1 MRGEHAKTRRPR
13 VILSRRVGNAQSP
26 VAARSRQVGKTIFCR
41 GGLKFIYKIQNLRYI
56 TMSPA
61 DPAALRKGER
71 CEGGR
76 MRRKEGARH
85 ILLKPRDKEIF
96 LFESTVTH

>member
-26 VAARSRQVGKTIFCR
+26 VAARSRQVGKTLFCR
-41 GGLKFIYKIQNLRYI
+41 SGLKFIYKIQNLRYI

-61 DPAALRKGER
+61 DPAALRKGGAAN
-71 CEGGR
+71 EGECDGR
-76 MRRKEGARH
+76 KALDTFCSSHEY
-85 ILLKPRDKEIF
+85 KEIF
-96 LFESTVTH
+96 LFEST

>member
-26 VAARSRQVGKTIFCR
+26 VAARSRQVGKTLFCR

-61 DPAALRKGER
+61 DSPRSEKGSAAKEGEWD
-71 CEGGR
+71 G
-76 MRRKEGARH
+76 RKELH
-85 ILLKPRDKEIF
+85 TFCSSHEIRKIF
-96 LFESTVTH
+96 YLNRT